1 VVSGCICYTAV
12 QIVKMRY
19 FVDDSLDVFAV
30 HGIGGMTGTLLT
42 AVLMP
47 VVLGGVGFGDTM
59 TLQSQLGVQATGVLS
74 AAVWSAGISYALIKI
89 TEVLVGVRVVPDVE
103 TQGLDLSTHGE
114 SGYNVAFGGSTQ

>member
-1 VVSGCICYTAV
+1 
-12 QIVKMRY
+12 
-19 FVDDSLDVFAV
+19 
-30 HGIGGMTGTLLT
+30 
-42 AVLMP
+42 
-47 VVLGGVGFGDTM
+47 
-59 TLQSQLGVQATGVLS
+59 VQATGVLS